1 MSLDR
6 YLSFGGVPVRY
17 QVHHP
22 LKDIKNRVA
31 LIASPLFSI
40 EQYNRILPSLLEKGN
55 LCVVCDFP
63 GFGPASSSKA
73 VTMEEAAKMIWGILD
88 EVDRIE
94 GGRLCCW
101 HLVGHGLSARTAY
114 DMARHSP
121 DGAASLVLLCPCFEI
136 GRMFRTPT
144 LARILFRL
152 ASGRRQFARAARFL
166 YGKKLPEKEWMPLR
180 RAFNRPKVQEKLRYL
195 LAKDPQRQP
204 AALFVPQM
212 ILWCGRDGILGGQ
225 IPDSLKKLLPDGEY
239 HTLPTAGHVP
249 MYTHA
254 GAVRDYVRGWL
265 ASNGS

>member
-1 MSLDR
+1 MEP
-6 YLSFGGVPVRY
+6 F
-17 QVHHP
+17 
-22 LKDIKNRVA
+22 
-31 LIASPLFSI
+31 
-40 EQYNRILPSLLEKGN
+40 
-55 LCVVCDFP
+55 
-63 GFGPASSSKA
+63 A
-73 VTMEEAAKMIWGILD
+73 V
-88 EVDRIE
+88 
-94 GGRLCCW
+94 GGRLLCLHILRRH
-101 HLVGHGLSARTAY
+101 HLLENASCDAMHPGQVYLLSTVIREPGLTQRELAGRMGVTAFAAY
-114 DMARHSP
+114 KAASSIADFFLMACFATS
-121 DGAASLVLLCPCFEI
+121 AASLVLLCPCFEI

-225 IPDSLKKLLPDGEY
+225 IPDSLKKLLPDGEF